1 MAKLVMMALICGK
14 INRGVVLLFWSEVK
28 GKKEKEEKKGRKEGR
43 KEGED
48 GAAVSYNSLK
58 FFNELVDEI
67 LRWKISSVNLMANDD
82 VSS

>member
-1 MAKLVMMALICGK
+1 M
-14 INRGVVLLFWSEVK
+14 VLLFWSEVK

>member
-1 MAKLVMMALICGK
+1 VAKLVMIGA
-14 INRGVVLLFWSEVK
+14 VLLFWYEVK
-28 GKKEKEEKKGRKEGR
+28 GKKEKEKKKGR

-48 GAAVSYNSLK
+48 GADVSYNSLK

-67 LRWKISSVNLMANDD
+67 LRWKISSVNLLASDD

>member
-1 MAKLVMMALICGK
+1 
-14 INRGVVLLFWSEVK
+14 VVLLFWSEVK
-28 GKKEKEEKKGRKEGR
+28 GKKEKEEKKRKEGR

-67 LRWKISSVNLMANDD
+67 LRWKISSVNLMASDD

>member
-1 MAKLVMMALICGK
+1 MAKLVMIGA
-14 INRGVVLLFWSEVK
+14 VLLFWYEVK
-28 GKKEKEEKKGRKEGR
+28 GKKEKEKKKGR

-48 GAAVSYNSLK
+48 GADVSYNSLK

-67 LRWKISSVNLMANDD
+67 LRWKISSVNLLASDD